1 MTRAAAVFLLLVI
14 ACSRVPIDS
23 DGTRP
28 AAASGGIPAA
38 ASSARLDTP
47 ASAPPSATSSAL
59 GETIGNP
66 FAGPATSGSPRGLV
80 HDDGVTLSKES
91 LPPEVIRRI
100 VRQNF
105 GRFRL
110 CYQNGLRTNPTLAG
124 LVRIRFVI
132 DADGSVGT
140 VSDAGSVLADKAV
153 LLCVQR
159 GFASLSFPEPE
170 KGALS
175 ATYSLSLSPS

>member
-1 MTRAAAVFLLLVI
+1 MTRAAAVFLLLAV
-14 ACSRVPIDS
+14 ACSRAEVDS
-23 DGTRP
+23 DGLLRP
-28 AAASGGIPAA
+28 AATSGGIPTA
-38 ASSARLDTP
+38 ASSARLDTT
-47 ASAPPSATSSAL
+47 ALPP
-59 GETIGNP
+59 
-66 FAGPATSGSPRGLV
+66 PATSGLAFGGNIGNPYAGPSSPGRV

-110 CYQNGLRTNPTLAG
+110 CYENGLRTNPTLAG

-153 LLCVQR
+153 LLCMQR
-159 GFASLSFPEPE
+159 SFASLSFPQPE

-175 ATYSLSLSPS
+175 ATYSLSLSVS